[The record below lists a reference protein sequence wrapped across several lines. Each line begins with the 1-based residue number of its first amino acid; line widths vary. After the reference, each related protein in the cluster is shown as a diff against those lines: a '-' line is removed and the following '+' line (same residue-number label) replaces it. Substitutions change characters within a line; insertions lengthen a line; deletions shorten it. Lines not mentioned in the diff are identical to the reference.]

1 MEEDFPLSY
10 FPRCRGLT
18 SSEQD
23 ERRKLY
29 GENSIRIHLTPIFV
43 LFFRE
48 VLSPFYIFQ
57 VFSCA
62 LWFYDDYYYYA
73 SCIVLLSAISIAY
86 SLFTIRKVSV
96 YFSILFVSANNH
108 PYIYIE
114 WESAQRYHP
123 SRWYGYCVEAR
134 WKREETMWVDESY
147 LLINLSE
154 LTYICSF

>member
-23 ERRKLY
+23 ERRQLY

-96 YFSILFVSANNH
+96 YFSILFMSANNQ
-108 PYIYIE
+108 YIYMNRMRERSEISSITLVRSLCWGE
-114 WESAQRYHP
+114 MR
-123 SRWYGYCVEAR
+123 AR
-134 WKREETMWVDESY
+134 RDDVSWRVVS
-147 LLINLSE
+147 LN
-154 LTYICSF
+154 

>member
-23 ERRKLY
+23 ERRQLY

-96 YFSILFVSANNH
+96 IFSILFVSANNH
-108 PYIYIE
+108 
-114 WESAQRYHP
+114 W
-123 SRWYGYCVEAR
+123 
-134 WKREETMWVDESY
+134 
-147 LLINLSE
+147 
-154 LTYICSF
+154 YICIYRMRERSEISSITLVRSLCWGEMRARRGDVSWWVEIS